1 MKKVLL
7 LIYISI
13 MPLVLLFAEERKED
27 MHYRDSILEVVD
39 LLPADS
45 ARLTYLERVAYCHQ
59 YPPLDQIFA
68 VALWE
73 ESIRQ
78 GNIYYEN
85 LGAYYIAAC
94 FDKRHD
100 PDSLSYWVD
109 KLEELVP
116 QVGTYDYYLEQKAAF
131 SRAQASK
138 RKIEKA
144 VFTAKNVLEDAKR
157 YHSHN
162 GEIAAYNSLACA
174 YSVSSRP
181 QEALKMLFEAHKRFT
196 EQTKMSLRVDVLS
209 RIAGIYGN
217 IGKDSLKMPY
227 LQEMT
232 DALQEA
238 MTKEPEAEKNW
249 TNMAID
255 CQVKY
260 IMHFLNRSD
269 FREAQKHIERA
280 KALLAPHVDPVFWLN
295 VQLMQLQYFY
305 RTKEYD
311 KSIALVD
318 EVTPIVLKNYVAT
331 FGMLISYKA
340 RIQREKGDIDGAVTT
355 LRYLVHAQD
364 SLNNAFSAS
373 QLEQVKEVYHIDEL
387 LLEKQKISN
396 MNLIRILSISAI
408 LFVLIFLFYIYTR
421 SLSRRIVQSEKAAA
435 EATARS
441 ESNNRAKERLRTEIS
456 HDIRIS
462 LNAVVGFSELLME
475 PDSCPDKES
484 KLEYGKIIQ
493 ENAEQLLD
501 YVNNILELSR
511 LESGKITYKEENCD
525 LLEMCREAME
535 MALQYE
541 KNIVK
546 PSLQTT
552 IDDLSITT
560 DRRSFIALLR
570 SFLVFKSENNPGI
583 FQTVIHIGQNEAG
596 TMLLFRVVNTPLA
609 KEFQGNRTTLVRNEI
624 NAHLI
629 HYFGGTY
636 EVCPPH
642 TEAFTILFTYPVF
655 KEDKDKK

>member
-1 MKKVLL
+1 MASFPFL
-7 LIYISI
+7 YG
-13 MPLVLLFAEERKED
+13 EERVEV
-27 MHYRDSILEVVD
+27 MRYQDSLQRVIK

-45 ARLTYLERVAYCHQ
+45 TRLSYLERMAYCHQ
-59 YPPLDQIFA
+59 YPPLDKFFA
-68 VALWE
+68 VFLWE
-73 ESIRQ
+73 ESVRQ
-78 GNIYYEN
+78 KNIYYEN
-85 LGAYYIAAC
+85 LGAYYMAIC

-109 KLEELVP
+109 KLKEMAP
-116 QVGTYDYYLEQKAAF
+116 QIGTYDYYLEQKAAI

-138 RKIEKA
+138 RKVEKA
-144 VFTAKNVLEDAKR
+144 IYTAKNVLEEARR

-181 QEALKMLFEAHKRFT
+181 QEALNMLFHAHERFT
-196 EQTKMSLRVDVLS
+196 VQTKMNLRVDVLS

-217 IGKDSLKMPY
+217 LGQDSVKMPY
-227 LQEMT
+227 LQEMAA
-232 DALQEA
+232 ALQEV
-238 MTKEPEAEKNW
+238 MVREPEAKNNW

-260 IMHFLNRSD
+260 IMHFLNRLN
-269 FREAQKHIERA
+269 FPEARRHLEEA

-295 VQLMQLQYFY
+295 LQLMQLQYFFK
-305 RTKEYD
+305 TKEYD
-311 KSIALVD
+311 KSIALID
-318 EVTPIVLKNYVAT
+318 EVTPVVLKNYVST
-331 FGMLISYKA
+331 FGILLSYKA
-340 RIQREKGDIDGAVTT
+340 MTQKSKGDIEGAIRT
-355 LRYLVHAQD
+355 LRYLIHAQD

-396 MNLIRILSISAI
+396 TNLIRILSILAV
-408 LFVLIFLFYIYTR
+408 LFVLIFFFYIYTR
-421 SLSRRIVQSEKAAA
+421 SLSRKIAQSEKAAA

-462 LNAVVGFSELLME
+462 LNAVVGFAELLME
-475 PDSCPDKES
+475 PDIDLDKES
-484 KLEYGKIIQ
+484 KIEYGKIIQ

-511 LESGKITYKEENCD
+511 LESGKIKYQQESCD
-525 LLEMCREAME
+525 LLEMCREAMN
-535 MALQYE
+535 MARQFE

-552 IDDLSITT
+552 LKEVSITT
-560 DRRSFIALLR
+560 DRRNFLALLR
-570 SFLVFKSENNPGI
+570 SLIIFKNENDTGI
-583 FQTVIHIGQNEAG
+583 YQTIIHIEQKDTEKK
-596 TMLLFRVVNTPLA
+596 LVFRVVNTPLA
-609 KEFQGNRTTLVRNEI
+609 KAFQGNRTTLVRNEI
-624 NAHLI
+624 NSHLI
-629 HYFGGTY
+629 RYFGGTY
-636 EVCPPH
+636 ELYPEDS
-642 TEAFTILFTYPVF
+642 EAPTLIFTYPLS
-655 KEDKDKK
+655 

>member
-27 MHYRDSILEVVD
+27 MHYGDSILEVVD

-78 GNIYYEN
+78 GNIHYEN

-181 QEALKMLFEAHKRFT
+181 QEALKMLFEARKRFT

-535 MALQYE
+535 MASQYE

-570 SFLVFKSENNPGI
+570 SFLVFKNESNPGI

-642 TEAFTILFTYPVF
+642 TEAFTIFFTYPVF
-655 KEDKDKK
+655 KGDKK